1 MISSIEL
8 QIISRILTSQNE
20 AEVDTLCGFD
30 ASYYN
35 IFKKEIGFILSH
47 RAKYGDI
54 PDSFTFQSEF
64 PDFELVAVSEPLEF
78 LVSEIK
84 KNKQHII
91 LIETFNKIKDLGS
104 GDVSEAWQYLS
115 NQCERANNLN
125 DSRPMDI
132 IKDAK
137 LRADQIIAFNKAQR
151 IPTGFDEIDKLMYGG
166 LSTVEELLLI
176 VARTNTGKAQ
186 PLWSRVLTPTGWV
199 TMKDIRV
206 GDVVC
211 GKNNDNGRVV
221 RIFPQGRKKYY
232 RVHFDDDTFTEC
244 CGDHLWEVLDSD
256 RRDRSNKQYGVHYV
270 ETTDAIRGSIAK
282 RYSVD
287 MCGQL
292 EFNSDFNRDCEL
304 DGYLLGVIL
313 GDGSTRDGCVS
324 ICNENRELWTR
335 IESSLSVYD
344 CHRSAKSK
352 DYIVGCNGNNFVRNK
367 IVEYGLMNVKS
378 ADKFIPEKYFFAP
391 VDVRMDLLAGLVDT
405 DGYSP
410 KETTSVWEF
419 DTSSEQLAKDF
430 ARLAR
435 SLGVKVKI
443 HDRKPSYYKTGDTK
457 HIANGSR
464 HLVCRSDFNPFYV
477 SSKASRFSIR
487 TTPLNG
493 AMPKRLCKMIQSVE
507 YIGETECQCILLDNE
522 THTYITDD
530 FVVTHNTWV
539 TTKMMESAQSH
550 GFPVLYYSPEMQS
563 SFMGTRFDT
572 WRRNFINSDLH
583 RGRYSEEYLKYIDEL
598 SHEGTSAYIL
608 EDKDTPEGAVTVSVL
623 QQLVKQL
630 HIKLLIIDGLSYMKD
645 EMNAPRDDIKYKNL
659 CTGLFRLSKQFGC
672 AVVITMQANR
682 ETKEE
687 KDDKGVARPTLY
699 NVEGSDHPARICTQ
713 AFCLRQIFDRHILE
727 IGLEKSRTAA
737 NTKPVFTYSWDPGS
751 GQMSLAP
758 ADDSSTPTAAPPV
771 HMPSISGFGSD
782 ASTSSTTDAP
792 FATEDDDDVE
802 F

>member
-8 QIISRILTSQNE
+8 QIISRILTSQDE
-20 AEVDTLCGFD
+20 AEIDTLCGFD
-30 ASYYN
+30 ESYYN

-47 RAKYGDI
+47 RAKYGDV
-54 PDSFTFQSEF
+54 PDSFTFQAEF
-64 PDFELVAVSEPLEF
+64 PEFEIVAVSEPLEF

-115 NQCERANNLN
+115 NQCGRANNLN

-186 PLWSRVLTPTGWV
+186 PLWSKVLTPTGWK
-199 TMKDIRV
+199 TMGDIKV
-206 GDVVC
+206 GDIVV
-211 GKNNDNGRVV
+211 GKNNDNGKVV
-221 RIFPQGRKKYY
+221 KLFPQGVKDYY
-232 RVHFDDDTFTEC
+232 KITFDDGTFTYC
-244 CGDHLWEVLDSD
+244 CEDHLWEVRSSRTYFQSYEVVKLADILHSTYSFRVDISYPLIFSNSDVSD
-256 RRDRSNKQYGVHYV
+256 RMHKLNKLA
-270 ETTDAIRGSIAK
+270 D
-282 RYSVD
+282 D
-287 MCGQL
+287 FGQPMNSSGMWRVPFKDD
-292 EFNSDFNRDCEL
+292 EFCSCFSDLC
-304 DGYLLGVIL
+304 
-313 GDGSTRDGCVS
+313 
-324 ICNENRELWTR
+324 
-335 IESSLSVYD
+335 
-344 CHRSAKSK
+344 
-352 DYIVGCNGNNFVRNK
+352 
-367 IVEYGLMNVKS
+367 
-378 ADKFIPEKYFFAP
+378 
-391 VDVRMDLLAGLVDT
+391 
-405 DGYSP
+405 
-410 KETTSVWEF
+410 
-419 DTSSEQLAKDF
+419 
-430 ARLAR
+430 R
-435 SLGVKVKI
+435 SLGVKVKKLDGYI
-443 HDRKPSYYKTGDTK
+443 ECES
-457 HIANGSR
+457 
-464 HLVCRSDFNPFYV
+464 LFNPFIDPV
-477 SSKASRFSIR
+477 KHDKFQDSIKWILSKKITCIELA
-487 TTPLNG
+487 G
-493 AMPKRLCKMIQSVE
+493 Q
-507 YIGETECQCILLDNE
+507 TECQCILLDNKS
-522 THTYITDD
+522 HTYITDD
-530 FVVTHNTWV
+530 YIVTHNTWV

-672 AVVITMQANR
+672 AVVVTMQANR

-758 ADDSSTPTAAPPV
+758 NDDSSTPAATPPV

-782 ASTSSTTDAP
+782 ASTSSTNDAP

>member
-20 AEVDTLCGFD
+20 AEIDTLCGFD
-30 ASYYN
+30 ESYYN

-115 NQCERANNLN
+115 NQCDRANNLN

-186 PLWSRVLTPTGWV
+186 PLWSKVLTPTGWK
-199 TMKDIRV
+199 TMGDIKV
-206 GDVVC
+206 GDIVV
-211 GKNNDNGRVV
+211 GKNNDNGKVV
-221 RIFPQGRKKYY
+221 QIFPQGVKDYY
-232 RVHFDDDTFTEC
+232 KVNFDDGTFTYC
-244 CGDHLWEVLDSD
+244 CKDHLWEVRSSKTYFQAYEVVKLDDILHSTHSFIVDISDSLIFSDSEVSD
-256 RRDRSNKQYGVHYV
+256 RMHKLNKLADDLGQPINSNGMWKVPFA
-270 ETTDAIRGSIAK
+270 D
-282 RYSVD
+282 D
-287 MCGQL
+287 
-292 EFNSDFNRDCEL
+292 EFCSYFSDLC
-304 DGYLLGVIL
+304 
-313 GDGSTRDGCVS
+313 
-324 ICNENRELWTR
+324 
-335 IESSLSVYD
+335 
-344 CHRSAKSK
+344 
-352 DYIVGCNGNNFVRNK
+352 
-367 IVEYGLMNVKS
+367 
-378 ADKFIPEKYFFAP
+378 
-391 VDVRMDLLAGLVDT
+391 
-405 DGYSP
+405 
-410 KETTSVWEF
+410 
-419 DTSSEQLAKDF
+419 
-430 ARLAR
+430 R
-435 SLGVKVKI
+435 SLGVKVKKL
-443 HDRKPSYYKTGDTK
+443 DGYFECES
-457 HIANGSR
+457 
-464 HLVCRSDFNPFYV
+464 LFNPFIDPGKHDKFQD
-477 SSKASRFSIR
+477 STKWILSKKITSIE
-487 TTPLNG
+487 LAG
-493 AMPKRLCKMIQSVE
+493 Q
-507 YIGETECQCILLDNE
+507 TECQCILLDNKS
-522 THTYITDD
+522 HTYITDD
-530 FVVTHNTWV
+530 YIVTHNTWV

-608 EDKDTPEGAVTVSVL
+608 EDKDTPEGQVTVSVL

-758 ADDSSTPTAAPPV
+758 NDDSSTPVAAPSV

-782 ASTSSTTDAP
+782 ASTNSTNDAP

>member
-30 ASYYN
+30 ESYYN

-176 VARTNTGKAQ
+176 VARTNSGKS
-186 PLWSRVLTPTGWV
+186 W
-199 TMKDIRV
+199 
-206 GDVVC
+206 
-211 GKNNDNGRVV
+211 
-221 RIFPQGRKKYY
+221 
-232 RVHFDDDTFTEC
+232 
-244 CGDHLWEVLDSD
+244 
-256 RRDRSNKQYGVHYV
+256 
-270 ETTDAIRGSIAK
+270 
-282 RYSVD
+282 
-287 MCGQL
+287 
-292 EFNSDFNRDCEL
+292 
-304 DGYLLGVIL
+304 
-313 GDGSTRDGCVS
+313 
-324 ICNENRELWTR
+324 IC
-335 IESSLSVYD
+335 
-344 CHRSAKSK
+344 
-352 DYIVGCNGNNFVRNK
+352 
-367 IVEYGLMNVKS
+367 
-378 ADKFIPEKYFFAP
+378 
-391 VDVRMDLLAGLVDT
+391 
-405 DGYSP
+405 
-410 KETTSVWEF
+410 
-419 DTSSEQLAKDF
+419 
-430 ARLAR
+430 
-435 SLGVKVKI
+435 
-443 HDRKPSYYKTGDTK
+443 
-457 HIANGSR
+457 
-464 HLVCRSDFNPFYV
+464 
-477 SSKASRFSIR
+477 
-487 TTPLNG
+487 
-493 AMPKRLCKMIQSVE
+493 
-507 YIGETECQCILLDNE
+507 
-522 THTYITDD
+522 
-530 FVVTHNTWV
+530 
-539 TTKMMESAQSH
+539 TKMMESAH
-550 GFPVLYYSPEMQS
+550 RNGFPCLCYSPEMQA
-563 SFMGTRFDT
+563 SFLSTRFDT
-572 WRRNFINSDLH
+572 WRGKFINSDLH
-583 RGRYSEEYLKYIDEL
+583 RGRYSDEYLEYIDSL
-598 SHEGTSAYIL
+598 AASNTSAYIL

-713 AFCLRQIFDRHILE
+713 AFCVRQIFDRHILE

-758 ADDSSTPTAAPPV
+758 ADDSSTPIVASPV